1 MVSTQLLIGTQ
12 DGVRYLDSEAVD
24 LPGHRI
30 TALASP
36 WTITDG
42 RRLWRLAPDN
52 PPVEVAQF
60 DGRPPATC
68 LLPLDDAVL
77 VGTAE
82 GHLVRVEQGS
92 AATIEGFD
100 RVEGRNAWHTPW
112 GGPADVRSMSTGD
125 ETIYVNVHVGGIISS
140 PDDGLTW
147 TPTGLDIDTDVHEVL
162 AVDHVVLAAL
172 GHGGL
177 ARSRDRGGSWTIT
190 GHGLHSSYCR
200 AVAAS
205 DETVLI
211 SASTGPR
218 THQAALYRGSVAGDT
233 FERCH
238 KGLPEWFSSNIDTRC
253 LVLDGTNAAFGT
265 DDGRVFIS
273 TDTGGSWTQ
282 AAAGLPAITG
292 LQFAPA

>member
-1 MVSTQLLIGTQ
+1 VSTRLLIGTE
-12 DGVRYLDSEAVD
+12 DGIRYLDSEAVD
-24 LPGHRI
+24 LAGHRI
-30 TALASP
+30 SALAAP

-42 RRLWRLAPDN
+42 RRLWHLAQDS

-60 DGRPPATC
+60 DGGRPATC
-68 LLPLDDAVL
+68 LLPLDSAVL

-92 AATIEGFD
+92 ATTVEGFD

-112 GGPADVRSMSTGD
+112 GGPPDVRSMATGS
-125 ETIYVNVHVGGIISS
+125 ETIYVNVHVGGIVSS
-140 PDDGLTW
+140 PDNGLTW
-147 TPTGLDIDTDVHEVL
+147 APAGLDIDADVHEVL
-162 AVDHVVLAAL
+162 AVDHLVLAAL

-177 ARSRDRGGSWTIT
+177 ARSKDRGGSWTIT
-190 GHGLHSSYCR
+190 DHGLHSSYCR

-218 THQAALYRGSVAGDT
+218 TGQAAVYRGSVAGDT
-233 FERCH
+233 LERCR

-253 LVLDGTNAAFGT
+253 LVLEGTNAAFGT
-265 DDGRVFIS
+265 DDGSVFVS

-282 AAAGLPAITG
+282 AATGLPPITG

>member
-1 MVSTQLLIGTQ
+1 MSTRLLIATQ
-12 DGVRYLDSEAVD
+12 DGLRYLDSEAVD

-30 TALASP
+30 TALAAP

-42 RRLWRLAPDN
+42 QRLWCLAQDG
-52 PPVEVAQF
+52 PPVQVAQF

-68 LLPLDDAVL
+68 LLPLDSAVL

-82 GHLVRVEQGS
+82 GHLIRVEQGS
-92 AATIEGFD
+92 TTTIEAFD
-100 RVEGRNAWHTPW
+100 SVEGRSAWHTPW
-112 GGPADVRSMSTGD
+112 GAPADVRSIAAAG
-125 ETIYVNVHVGGIISS
+125 ETIYVNVHVGGIVSS

-147 TPTGLDIDTDVHEVL
+147 TPAGLDIDTDVHEVL
-162 AVDHVVLAAL
+162 AVDHLVLAAL

-177 ARSRDRGGSWTIT
+177 ARSRDKGRSWTIT
-190 GHGLHSSYCR
+190 DHGLHSSYCR

-205 DETVLI
+205 DETMLI

-218 THQAALYRGSVAGDT
+218 TQQAALYRGSVAGDT
-233 FERCH
+233 LERCH

-253 LVLDGTNAAFGT
+253 LVLEGTNAAFGT
-265 DDGRVFIS
+265 DDGRVFVS

-282 AAAGLPAITG
+282 AAAGLPGITG